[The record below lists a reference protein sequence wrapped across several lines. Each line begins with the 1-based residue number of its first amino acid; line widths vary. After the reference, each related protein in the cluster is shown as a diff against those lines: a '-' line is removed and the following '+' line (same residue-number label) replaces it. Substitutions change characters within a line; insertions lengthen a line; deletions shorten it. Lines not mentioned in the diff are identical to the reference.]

1 MSRRPTGN
9 RTLSIELTKMRK
21 KRAVLVL
28 ILIQL
33 LCTLAGTGPRV
44 FSSQKSAVM
53 KWDFTKINEMRD
65 LAYVDSDSAELVV
78 GVRGLSSRDY
88 AELME
93 LITKYEG
100 EVVNKVSLGNSV
112 DEAITVD
119 VPLPSVAAFAEE
131 AQAAQVSNYIE
142 PNFKFKAHF
151 VPNDPYWGTQW
162 GPAKIE
168 ADYAWNITTGNSS
181 VLVAVVDTGIDW
193 NHSDLTANY
202 VSLGYD
208 WVNEDA
214 YPMDDNGHGTHV
226 AGIIAASI
234 NNELGIAG
242 LAQVS
247 IMAEKVLDWKG
258 EGYEDDL
265 ANAILHAA
273 DQGANIISMSL
284 GSSEESMLV
293 RVAVMRAYSAGVLLV
308 ASAGND
314 ATNARSYPAAYDEVI
329 AVTATDQSDNPA
341 WFTNYGEWVEL
352 SAPGVN
358 IYSTL
363 LNDNFGYKSGTSMAT
378 PHVSGVA
385 ALIWSLYPEETRDDI
400 RNKLRDTADDLGEV
414 GFDPYYGY
422 GRVNAKKAV
431 ASLEPNIAITDVS
444 SQKTIVGQGFTVEI
458 YVGIVNQGISPET
471 FNVTSYA
478 NETAIQTR
486 STTLSGVSSTT
497 LTFTWNTTTYAKSNY
512 TLSAYAW
519 PVPNETEVVDN
530 TLIGGMVLVTLA
542 GDVDGDYDVD
552 IFDVVAMSG
561 AYGSNEN
568 EPVYVSNYDINSDG
582 QIDILDIVIAAGNYG
597 KSGE

>member
-1 MSRRPTGN
+1 M
-9 RTLSIELTKMRK
+9 LCIELTKMRK
-21 KRAVLVL
+21 RRAVLVL

-33 LCTLAGTGPRV
+33 LCTLLAGTGPKV
-44 FSSQKSAVM
+44 FSSKKSAVM

-88 AELME
+88 AELMR
-93 LITKYEG
+93 LIIKYEG
-100 EVVNKVSLGNSV
+100 KVVNKVSLGNGV
-112 DEAITVD
+112 EEAVTVD
-119 VPLPSVAAFAEE
+119 VPLPSVAAFVKE

-162 GPAKIE
+162 GPAKIK

-193 NHSDLTANY
+193 NHSDLATNY
-202 VSLGYD
+202 VALGYD
-208 WVNEDA
+208 WVNQDA
-214 YPMDDNGHGTHV
+214 DPMDDNGHGTHV

-247 IMAEKVLDWKG
+247 LMAEKVLNWKG

-273 DQGANIISMSL
+273 DQGAKIISMSL
-284 GSSEESMLV
+284 GSSEDSRLV
-293 RVAVMRAYSAGVLLV
+293 RLAVMRAYSAGVLLV

-314 ATNARSYPAAYDEVI
+314 ATNASSYPAAYDEVI

-341 WFTNYGEWVEL
+341 GFTNYGDWVEL

-363 LNDNFGYKSGTSMAT
+363 LNDNFGYKSGTSMAA

-385 ALIWSLYPEETRDDI
+385 ALIWSLYPEETRDDV
-400 RNKLRDTADDLGEV
+400 RNRLRDTADDLGEV
-414 GFDPYYGY
+414 GFDQYYGY

-444 SQKTIVGQGFTVEI
+444 SQKTIVGQGFTAEI
-458 YVGIVNQGISPET
+458 YVGIVNQGINSET

-478 NETAIQTR
+478 NGTVIQTR
-486 STTLSGVSSTT
+486 SITLSGVGSTT
-497 LTFTWNTTTYAKSNY
+497 LTFTWNTTTYAKGNY

-519 PVPNETEVVDN
+519 PVPNETNIVDN
-530 TLIGGMVLVTLA
+530 TLIGGSILVTLA

-552 IFDVVAMSG
+552 IFDIVAMCG
-561 AYGSNEN
+561 AYGSNES
-568 EPVYVSNYDINSDG
+568 EPLYVSNYDINSDG
-582 QIDILDIVIAAGNYG
+582 QIDILDIVIAADNYG
-597 KSGE
+597 KSSQ

>member
-193 NHSDLTANY
+193 NHSDLAANY

-208 WVNEDA
+208 WVYEDA

-293 RVAVMRAYSAGVLLV
+293 RVAVMRAYSEGVLLV

-497 LTFTWNTTTYAKSNY
+497 LTFTWNTTTYAKGNY

>member
-293 RVAVMRAYSAGVLLV
+293 RVAVMRAQMHVV
-308 ASAGND
+308 
-314 ATNARSYPAAYDEVI
+314 
-329 AVTATDQSDNPA
+329 
-341 WFTNYGEWVEL
+341 
-352 SAPGVN
+352 
-358 IYSTL
+358 TL
-363 LNDNFGYKSGTSMAT
+363 LPMTK
-378 PHVSGVA
+378 
-385 ALIWSLYPEETRDDI
+385 LSL
-400 RNKLRDTADDLGEV
+400 
-414 GFDPYYGY
+414 
-422 GRVNAKKAV
+422 
-431 ASLEPNIAITDVS
+431 
-444 SQKTIVGQGFTVEI
+444 
-458 YVGIVNQGISPET
+458 
-471 FNVTSYA
+471 
-478 NETAIQTR
+478 
-486 STTLSGVSSTT
+486 
-497 LTFTWNTTTYAKSNY
+497 
-512 TLSAYAW
+512 
-519 PVPNETEVVDN
+519 
-530 TLIGGMVLVTLA
+530 
-542 GDVDGDYDVD
+542 
-552 IFDVVAMSG
+552 
-561 AYGSNEN
+561 
-568 EPVYVSNYDINSDG
+568 
-582 QIDILDIVIAAGNYG
+582 
-597 KSGE
+597 

>member
-193 NHSDLTANY
+193 NHSDFAANY

-293 RVAVMRAYSAGVLLV
+293 RVAVMRAYSEGVLLV

-497 LTFTWNTTTYAKSNY
+497 LTFTWNTTTYAKGNY